1 MSGIFRHVDAKG
13 RVTYS
18 DLPPSEPGRV
28 DVLSSSGNRTSD
40 EDARKAH
47 KDAVTYIKE
56 AQKRGPKIKDY
67 LEYIQ
72 YLRDKGRFW
81 RWEKAMQDLRRE
93 DPEAWMKLQK
103 YPQFRP
109 LLNRAL
115 GLQAGEK
122 NLTAGVGL
130 ITGKYTGSVEKWLE
144 TTVKDMMKVD
154 RWGPYADVL
163 GAKASTLLEPQPT
176 TYSNSRWGAF
186 AKVEDPKAVQAAKD
200 AAKKLEASRAAIRAS
215 RATAVTRVLNPL
227 IDLGI
232 GALDTDFFKG
242 ISAVE
247 GMRLG
252 KKLVEKGILTP
263 DEALELR
270 GMMARAEFDQAR
282 ALIEAGA
289 ERATGGR

>member
-1 MSGIFRHVDAKG
+1 MSGVFRHVDANG

-93 DPEAWMKLQK
+93 DTEAWMKLQK

-122 NLTAGVGL
+122 NLTVGIGL

-163 GAKASTLLEPQPT
+163 GAKASTLLDPQPT
-176 TYSNSRWGAF
+176 TYSNSRWGQF
-186 AKVEDPKAVQAAKD
+186 AKVEDPKAVQASKD

-252 KKLVEKGILTP
+252 TRLVEKGILTP

>member
-163 GAKASTLLEPQPT
+163 GAKASTLLEPQRT

>member
-122 NLTAGVGL
+122 NLTAGIGL

>member
-1 MSGIFRHVDAKG
+1 MSGIFRQTDASG

-18 DLPPSEPGRV
+18 DLPPSGPGKV
-28 DVLSSSGNRTSD
+28 DVLSSSGNRISD

-67 LEYIQ
+67 LEYLQ

-103 YPQFRP
+103 YPQFRS

-115 GLQAGEK
+115 GLQAAEK
-122 NLTAGVGL
+122 NLTAGIGL
-130 ITGKYTGSVEKWLE
+130 VTGKYTGSVEKWLE

-163 GAKASTLLEPQPT
+163 GAKA
-176 TYSNSRWGAF
+176 
-186 AKVEDPKAVQAAKD
+186 
-200 AAKKLEASRAAIRAS
+200 
-215 RATAVTRVLNPL
+215 
-227 IDLGI
+227 
-232 GALDTDFFKG
+232 
-242 ISAVE
+242 
-247 GMRLG
+247 
-252 KKLVEKGILTP
+252 
-263 DEALELR
+263 
-270 GMMARAEFDQAR
+270 
-282 ALIEAGA
+282 
-289 ERATGGR
+289 

>member
-1 MSGIFRHVDAKG
+1 MSGIFRHVDANG

-93 DPEAWMKLQK
+93 DPEAWVKLQK

-163 GAKASTLLEPQPT
+163 GAKYVARTAADHLFK
-176 TYSNSRWGAF
+176 F
-186 AKVEDPKAVQAAKD
+186 AVGRIRQGRRLQGRPGSKGCGQETRSFAGRDSGVQ
-200 AAKKLEASRAAIRAS
+200 SY
-215 RATAVTRVLNPL
+215 
-227 IDLGI
+227 G
-232 GALDTDFFKG
+232 GDT
-242 ISAVE
+242 
-247 GMRLG
+247 
-252 KKLVEKGILTP
+252 
-263 DEALELR
+263 
-270 GMMARAEFDQAR
+270 RAEPIDRSRDRCAR
-282 ALIEAGA
+282 YGFFQGHLLRSR
-289 ERATGGR
+289 RADCREPEEQRHSRRR

>member
-1 MSGIFRHVDAKG
+1 MSGIFKQTDANG

-18 DLPPSEPGRV
+18 DLPPSTSGKV
-28 DVLSSSGNRTSD
+28 DVLSSSGNRNID

-67 LEYIQ
+67 LEYLEF
-72 YLRDKGRFW
+72 LRNYRP
-81 RWEKAMQDLRRE
+81 MQFDQVMRALQRE
-93 DPEAWMKLQK
+93 DPQTWMKLQK

-109 LLNRAL
+109 LRDAAI
-115 GLQAGEK
+115 GLKAAEK
-122 NLTAGVGL
+122 NITAGIGL
-130 ITGKYTGSVEKWLE
+130 LTGKATGSIEKWLE
-144 TTVKDMMKVD
+144 TTVKDMMKRD

-163 GAKASTLLEPQPT
+163 GAKASTLLEPVPT
-176 TYSNSRWGAF
+176 TYSNSRWGQY
-186 AKVEDPKAVQAAKD
+186 AKVEDPKALQAAKD
-200 AAKKLEASRAAIRAS
+200 AAKAMETSRAAVRASRAA
-215 RATAVTRVLNPL
+215 AVTRTLSPL
-227 IDLGI
+227 LDLGI

-242 ISAVE
+242 ISAIE

-263 DEALELR
+263 EEALELR

-282 ALIEAGA
+282 ALIESGA
-289 ERATGGR
+289 ERASGGR

>member
-1 MSGIFRHVDAKG
+1 MSGIFRQTDASG

-18 DLPPSEPGRV
+18 DLPPSGPGKV
-28 DVLSSSGNRTSD
+28 DILSSSGNRISD

-67 LEYIQ
+67 LEYLQ

-115 GLQAGEK
+115 GLQAAEK
-122 NLTAGVGL
+122 NLTAGIGL
-130 ITGKYTGSVEKWLE
+130 VTGKYTGSVEKWLE

-176 TYSNSRWGAF
+176 SYSNSRWGQF
-186 AKVEDPKAVQAAKD
+186 AKVEDPKAIQAAKD
-200 AAKKLEASRAAIRAS
+200 AAKKVEASRAAIRAS

-227 IDLGI
+227 LDLGI

-242 ISAVE
+242 ISYFRGVQIAE
-247 GMRLG
+247 NL
-252 KKLVEKGILTP
+252 KNKGVLDA
-263 DEALELR
+263 DEAYLLPRMLAAGEYDKVVAMIQA
-270 GMMARAEFDQAR
+270 GMDRMQ
-282 ALIEAGA
+282 
-289 ERATGGR
+289 GGK